1 MCSFLSLYA
10 SKHSESNHGDVKSDF
25 TEMDGIYLSM
35 CEKSVCLKASQA
47 ISGHMQSRIV
57 SQCMLPKL
65 LFKASQFDYFKFFF
79 WLPFCASHLTLPQ
92 KLLNNGQ
99 TYRDTYP
106 EDCVVCDEV
115 FTIREQQVKGSTFIV
130 GRPET
135 LIYIDLAQAHRMS
148 Q

>member
-1 MCSFLSLYA
+1 MSIVFNPRIFFELFVALSFSLYA

-47 ISGHMQSRIV
+47 ISSSMQSRIV
-57 SQCMLPKL
+57 SQCMLLKL
-65 LFKASQFDYFKFFF
+65 LFEASQFPFLNSKFFF

-106 EDCVVCDEV
+106 
-115 FTIREQQVKGSTFIV
+115 
-130 GRPET
+130 GR
-135 LIYIDLAQAHRMS
+135 LCCL
-148 Q
+148 